1 MKPASFFS
9 PQFFRQRTEN
19 SASGSNAGTEYLRL
33 QGHAAELHEQRLYLV
48 PGGTLDVIAEAL
60 GGVGLGRIAYTPG
73 LQAALKRSETFLTY
87 RFTAPL
93 TAQEG
98 ECFQVNCHGHDQ
110 LPAFHFVIEVG
121 SMAP

>member
-1 MKPASFFS
+1 MRKLFDATGMP
-9 PQFFRQRTEN
+9 
-19 SASGSNAGTEYLRL
+19 
-33 QGHAAELHEQRLYLV
+33 
-48 PGGTLDVIAEAL
+48 L
-60 GGVGLGRIAYTPG
+60 GGGM
-73 LQAALKRSETFLTY
+73 QEALKRSQTLLTY

-121 SMAP
+121 SLAP